1 MMEVI
6 SDEITTVTQNTIPIN
21 VNFDSLLEKYED
33 QENFKLFYKHYFF
46 IPLENGTHYLA
57 YIIIFHEK
65 SSDHWS
71 MENGDPDLIGFTV
84 VMEKEEMK
92 NANMKVDFQL
102 TINDG
107 EISESDSISG
117 TTLNTA
123 TTSTQGFLNC
133 AGTSENFI
141 DKETIEN
148 FSVVYGFKHYFDNQY
163 NASNYREEDWGWDE
177 WGNSIN
183 YHAGPRIGQL
193 KSMKGKMVF
202 RFETKPTFQKEFI
215 QRLGLNLVAPDE
227 RENFTII
234 CQDQKIKFD
243 KQVLINISPVF
254 REMLESP
261 WTEESKNGRVEVKEV
276 KPETLLAFK
285 NLLVNGNDFKKEDLN
300 IEIMIFADRYNITA
314 LLDLCGKYIASFA
327 VNDENIFEFVQGLY
341 LIKNGS
347 FMNKATLLMRKNY
360 EALNQ
365 DPRWKEFGK
374 QHQEC
379 VFKMLELFA
388 KK

>member
-71 MENGDPDLIGFTV
+71 MENRHPDLIGFTV

-107 EISESDSISG
+107 EISESDSIIG

-123 TTSTQGFLNC
+123 TTSR
-133 AGTSENFI
+133 SVNFI

-148 FSVVYGFKHYFDNQY
+148 FTVVYGFKHYFDNQDDFDF
-163 NASNYREEDWGWDE
+163 SRKK
-177 WGNSIN
+177 
-183 YHAGPRIGQL
+183 IGQL
-193 KSMKGKMVF
+193 KSLNGKMIF
-202 RFETKPTFQKEFI
+202 EFETKPTFQKEFI

-261 WTEESKNGRVEVKEV
+261 WTEESKNGQVEIKEV
-276 KPETLLAFK
+276 NPETLLAFK
-285 NLLVNGNDFKKEDLN
+285 NLLVIGNDYKKEDLN
-300 IEIMIFADRYNITA
+300 MEIMIFADRYNITA
-314 LLDLCGKYIASFA
+314 LLELCGKYIASFD
-327 VNDENIFEFVQGLY
+327 VNDENIFEFVQGIY

-347 FMNKATLLMRKNY
+347 FMNRATLIMKKNY

-365 DPRWKEFGK
+365 DSRWKEFRK
-374 QHQEC
+374 QHPEC
-379 VFKMLELFA
+379 VFKMLDLFAQCDHVVFA

>member
-33 QENFKLFYKHYFF
+33 QGNFKLFYKHYFF

-71 MENGDPDLIGFTV
+71 MENSDPDLIGFTV

-107 EISESDSISG
+107 EISETDSIIG
-117 TTLNTA
+117 TTLNPA
-123 TTSTQGFLNC
+123 TTS
-133 AGTSENFI
+133 TSENFI

-163 NASNYREEDWGWDE
+163 KASNYREEDWGWDE

-261 WTEESKNGRVEVKEV
+261 WTEESKNGQVEIKEV
-276 KPETLLAFK
+276 NPETLLDFK
-285 NLLVNGNDFKKEDLN
+285 NLLAIGNDYKKEDLN

-314 LLDLCGKYIASFA
+314 LLELCGKYISSFD
-327 VNDENIFEFVQGLY
+327 VNDENIFEFVQGIY

-347 FMNKATLLMRKNY
+347 FMNRATLIMKKNY

-365 DPRWKEFGK
+365 DSRWKEFRK
-374 QHQEC
+374 QHPEC
-379 VFKMLELFA
+379 VFKMLDLFAQCDHVVFA